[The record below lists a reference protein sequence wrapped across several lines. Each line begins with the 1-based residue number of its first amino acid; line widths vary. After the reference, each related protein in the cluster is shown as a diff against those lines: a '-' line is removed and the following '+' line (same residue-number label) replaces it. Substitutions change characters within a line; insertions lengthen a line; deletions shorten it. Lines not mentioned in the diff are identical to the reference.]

1 MPYGRIA
8 YVEQLDLQS
17 TAQMDNA
24 TVFMDLSNTV
34 FFCGDCILT
43 NYAEGQA
50 FAVLPDSILFP
61 LTDVVLPVC
70 VTASFETETLS
81 LDTQS
86 STKTIVTEVTATKTG
101 DNVTDVET
109 TDENISFI
117 ASASLVFESSSS
129 AQTRTVPL
137 KIASNGNVSLMQG
150 FDSATVHLSGFQF
163 TANSRY
169 YTPEIGNVYANNTS
183 PLL

>member
-8 YVEQLDLQS
+8 YVEQLDLKS
-17 TAQMDNA
+17 NAQMSNA

-34 FFCGDCILT
+34 YFCGDCTLT
-43 NYAEGQA
+43 NYTAGQA

-61 LTDVVLPVC
+61 LTDVVIPVC
-70 VTASFETETLS
+70 VTAPFTTTMLS
-81 LDTQS
+81 LETDST
-86 STKTIVTEVTATKTG
+86 TKTVVTEVTATKTG

-109 TDENISFI
+109 TDESVSFI
-117 ASASLVFESSSS
+117 NSATLVPETSSST
-129 AQTRTVPL
+129 QTRTVPM
-137 KIASNGNVSLMQG
+137 KIDNNGNVSLMQD
-150 FDSATVHLSGFQF
+150 FDSATVHLAGFQF
-163 TANSRY
+163 TSNSRY